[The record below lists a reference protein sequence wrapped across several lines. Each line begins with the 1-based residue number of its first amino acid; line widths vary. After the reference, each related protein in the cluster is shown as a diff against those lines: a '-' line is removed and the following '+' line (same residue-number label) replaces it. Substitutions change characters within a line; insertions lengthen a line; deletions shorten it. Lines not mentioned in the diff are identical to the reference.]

1 MPEIDKADGTA
12 SAAEQAEKRTEKPI
26 GLCVASAGL
35 HAAST
40 HRKKRSFRNKGS
52 RVLKGWAGAPL
63 RGANGFRKGDL
74 MLGRRGLWA

>member
-1 MPEIDKADGTA
+1 MPEIDKADGTP
-12 SAAEQAEKRTEKPI
+12 SAAEQAEKRIEKPI

-52 RVLKGWAGAPL
+52 RVLKG
-63 RGANGFRKGDL
+63 
-74 MLGRRGLWA
+74 

>member
-1 MPEIDKADGTA
+1 MPEIDKADGTP
-12 SAAEQAEKRTEKPI
+12 SAAEQAEKRIEKPI

-52 RVLKGWAGAPL
+52 RYLRDGLERLFVVL
-63 RGANGFRKGDL
+63 
-74 MLGRRGLWA
+74 MGLERVI